1 MDKHISVL
9 LSESISQLNIKPC
22 GVYVDLTLGEAGHTK
37 KILETDE
44 TCFVY
49 GVDRDQRALDFSE
62 KVLENF
68 AGRFKLLKS
77 DFASFRSALA
87 LQKVGKVDGILLDLG
102 VSTVQV
108 LSAERGFSYTYEG
121 ELDMRMDR
129 SLSLT
134 AEKVVNTF
142 SAERLKK
149 IFYEY
154 GDEKKA
160 GYYAKL
166 IEKARPLRTTLDL
179 AKIIG
184 LHNKKALSRVFQAIR
199 IFVNGELEQI
209 EQVIP
214 KAVDALKV
222 GGRLAI
228 ISYHSKEDRIVK
240 QLFKKFSQS
249 CQCPPELPECV
260 CGCSPK
266 LKIIT
271 KKPICPTDEE
281 VRENKRARSA
291 KLRVAERR

>member
-9 LSESISQLNIKPC
+9 LDESVQHLNIKPK

-37 KILETDE
+37 KILQTDS

-49 GVDRDQRALDFSE
+49 GVDRDQRAIDFSS
-62 KVLENF
+62 KVLKDF
-68 AGRFKLLKS
+68 AGRFALLKS
-77 DFASFRSALA
+77 DFASFRSVLA
-87 LQKVGKVDGILLDLG
+87 LQKVAKVDGILLDLG

-121 ELDMRMDR
+121 DLDMRMDT
-129 SLSLT
+129 SLEVT
-134 AEKVVNTF
+134 AKQVVNSF
-142 SAERLKK
+142 SVEDLKR
-149 IFYEY
+149 IFYEF

-166 IEKARPLRTTLDL
+166 IEKARPLHTTLDL

-184 LHNKKALSRVFQAIR
+184 LHNKKSLSRVFQAIR
-199 IFVNGELEQI
+199 IYVNRELEQI
-209 EQVIP
+209 SQVIP
-214 KAVDALKV
+214 KAIGALKP
-222 GGRLAI
+222 GGRLVV

-240 QLFKKFSQS
+240 KAFKEFSQN
-249 CQCPPELPECV
+249 CQCPQGLPECI
-260 CGCSPK
+260 CGFSPK

-271 KKPICPTDEE
+271 KKPICPSQEE
-281 VRENKRARSA
+281 IDSNKRSRSA